1 MRIEGAHLQIPCLLL
16 SAYIHLVDPFPAFQA
31 SFPREGQ
38 GKSYLFSLLG
48 FPLKDCFYPLAPP
61 RGKGAQRAGKGS
73 SFLFLT
79 SVLYKGPFPCAKSC
93 GEDNATEA

>member
-31 SFPREGQ
+31 SFPHEGQ

-61 RGKGAQRAGKGS
+61 RGKGAQRAGKGLLVCLLMKLINS
-73 SFLFLT
+73 IFWFMIFSI
-79 SVLYKGPFPCAKSC
+79 
-93 GEDNATEA
+93 